1 MALIKRQEGA
11 EQPYWPF
18 GPFKIRLPFV
28 HFDWETPEMIQGLI
42 MFVVGLAMIPLLEKY
57 LGMPYEAALAFTFVA
72 GVGYVLPAMLGVPLV
87 PGWITPA
94 IPVVLL
100 YLKGFEPG
108 PEAIKALF
116 ALQLEVTIIF
126 FILGITRL
134 GSKLVEI
141 IPNSLKAGIIIG
153 AGIAALMGELKV
165 GGRVDATP
173 ISLLIGALISAYI
186 LFSLSFKNVV
196 NVSPL
201 AKKIAN
207 FGMVP
212 GMIIAMLIG
221 WGTGEYATPS
231 IEWGITQPDFA
242 LMLNYLTFTVG
253 FPGWDVF
260 LLAIPTA
267 IIAYVIAFGDIIV
280 GFTLVKRV
288 DHLRQD
294 ESIEENVDRVHL
306 VTALRNLM
314 HAFLAPWPGL
324 AGPLW
329 TAAHATVAERY
340 AMGRK
345 AMDSIY
351 SGGGTFWITGLVA
364 LFVLPLVTLFKP
376 VLPIALSLT
385 LILTAYICIMV
396 GMEQLK
402 NPTERGVAGIIAVT
416 LAMPD
421 PKSTVYAVVIG
432 LVLYFFIERPKL
444 MGRHAPEDEII
455 FANGNDSELPDK
467 QPQPAAAQS
476 TEAEGAFD
484 GKKAESLGG
493 SA

>member
-1 MALIKRQEGA
+1 MLLNKRTNGA
-11 EQPYWPF
+11 EQPYWPA
-18 GPFKIRLPFV
+18 GPFKIRLPFI
-28 HFDWETPEMIQGLI
+28 HYRWEMPEMIQGLF
-42 MFVVGLAMIPLLEKY
+42 MFVVGLAMIPLLETY

-72 GVGYVLPAMLGVPLV
+72 GFCYILPALLGVPLV

-116 ALQLEVTIIF
+116 ALQLEVALIF
-126 FILGITRL
+126 LFLGVTRL
-134 GSKLVEI
+134 GSKLVDV
-141 IPNSLKAGIIIG
+141 IPNSLKSGVIIG
-153 AGIAALMGELKV
+153 AGMAAMMGELKM
-165 GGRVDATP
+165 GGRIDATP
-173 ISLLIGALISAYI
+173 ISLIVGAVVSAYV
-186 LFSLSFKNVV
+186 LFSLSFKNVID
-196 NVSPL
+196 NSPL

-221 WGTGEYATPS
+221 WAVGEYPLPDVQ
-231 IEWGITQPDFA
+231 WGITQPDFG
-242 LMLNYLTFTVG
+242 LMWQFLIFTVG

-267 IIAYVIAFGDIIV
+267 LIAYVIAFGDIIV
-280 GFTLVKRV
+280 GFSLVKRV
-288 DHLRQD
+288 DHIRED
-294 ESIEENVDRVHL
+294 ERIEENVDRVHL
-306 VTALRNLM
+306 VTAIRNFL
-314 HAFLAPWPGL
+314 HAFFAPWPGL

-345 AMDSIY
+345 SMDSIY
-351 SGGGTFWITGLVA
+351 GGGGTFWISGMLA
-364 LFVLPLVTLFKP
+364 LFALPLVTIFKP

-402 NPTERGVAGIIAVT
+402 DAAERGVAGIVAVT

-421 PKSTVYAVVIG
+421 PKSTVYAVIVG
-432 LVLYFFIERPKL
+432 LVLYFLIERPKL
-444 MGRHAPEDEII
+444 LGKHAGNDNAIFADEISKPSLDTKPVSAPER
-455 FANGNDSELPDK
+455 N
-467 QPQPAAAQS
+467 
-476 TEAEGAFD
+476 
-484 GKKAESLGG
+484 
-493 SA
+493 

>member
-1 MALIKRQEGA
+1 MQMSKREFGA
-11 EQPYWPF
+11 EQPYWPA

-28 HFDWETPEMIQGLI
+28 HYRWETPEMIQGLI

-72 GVGYVLPAMLGVPLV
+72 GLGYILPALLGVPLV

-116 ALQLEVTIIF
+116 ALQLEVSLIF
-126 FILGITRL
+126 LILGITRW
-134 GSKLVEI
+134 GSKLVDV

-153 AGIAALMGELKV
+153 AGIAAMMGELKV
-165 GGRVDATP
+165 GGRIDGTP
-173 ISLLIGALISAYI
+173 ISLIVGSLISAYV
-186 LFSLSFKNVV
+186 LFSLSFKNILE
-196 NVSPL
+196 VSPL

-212 GMIIAMLIG
+212 GMILAMIVG
-221 WGTGEYATPS
+221 WSVGEYPLPD
-231 IEWGITQPDFA
+231 IQWGITQPDFA
-242 LMLNYLTFTVG
+242 LMWQYLAFTVG
-253 FPGWDVF
+253 FPGWDTF

-288 DHLRQD
+288 DHLRAD
-294 ESIEENVDRVHL
+294 EKIEDSVDRVHL
-306 VTALRNLM
+306 VTAIRNAI
-314 HAFLAPWPGL
+314 HAFFAPWPGL

-364 LFVLPLVTLFKP
+364 LFILPLVTLFKP

-385 LILTAYICIMV
+385 LVLTAYICIMV

-402 NPTERGVAGIIAVT
+402 NSVERGVAGIVAVT

-421 PKSTVYAVVIG
+421 PKSTVYAVAIG
-432 LVLYFFIERPKL
+432 LVLYFLIERPKL
-444 MGRHAPEDEII
+444 LGRHKPEDEII
-455 FANGNDSELPDK
+455 FADPEEGQAEAK
-467 QPQPAAAQS
+467 AQVETQS
-476 TEAEGAFD
+476 QTQAEAVTQ
-484 GKKAESLGG
+484 K
-493 SA
+493 

>member
-1 MALIKRQEGA
+1 MPLKTREFGA
-11 EQPYWPF
+11 EQPYWPA
-18 GPFKIRLPFV
+18 GPFKIRLPFI
-28 HFDWETPEMIQGLI
+28 HYRWETPEMIQGLI

-72 GVGYVLPAMLGVPLV
+72 GLGYILPALLGVPLV

-108 PEAIKALF
+108 PDAIKAMF
-116 ALQLEVTIIF
+116 ALQLEVTFIF
-126 FILGITRL
+126 LFLGVTRL
-134 GSKLVEI
+134 GSKLVDI
-141 IPNSLKAGIIIG
+141 IPNSLKSGIIIG
-153 AGIAALMGELKV
+153 AGIAAMMGELKV
-165 GGRVDATP
+165 GGRIDATP
-173 ISLLIGALISAYI
+173 VSLIIGSLISAYV

-196 NVSPL
+196 DSNPL

-212 GMIIAMLIG
+212 GMILAMVVG
-221 WGTGEYATPS
+221 WSVGEYPLPD
-231 IEWGITQPDFA
+231 IQWGITHPDFA
-242 LMLNYLTFTVG
+242 LMWQYLTFTVG

-267 IIAYVIAFGDIIV
+267 VIAYVIAFGDIIV

-288 DHLRQD
+288 DHLRSD
-294 ESIEENVDRVHL
+294 ESIEDSVDRVHL
-306 VTALRNLM
+306 VTAMRNCL

-351 SGGGTFWITGLVA
+351 SGGGTFWLTGLVA

-385 LILTAYICIMV
+385 LVLTAYICIMV

-402 NPTERGVAGIIAVT
+402 NSVERGVAGIVAVT

-421 PKSTVYAVVIG
+421 PKSTVYAVAIG
-432 LVLYFFIERPKL
+432 LILYFLIERPKL
-444 MGRHAPEDEII
+444 LGKHNPADEVI
-455 FANGNDSELPDK
+455 FADGEEES
-467 QPQPAAAQS
+467 QGQAARAAAK
-476 TEAEGAFD
+476 EAAAKSPSETV
-484 GKKAESLGG
+484 
-493 SA
+493 

>member
-1 MALIKRQEGA
+1 MQIFRRKDGG
-11 EQPYWPF
+11 EQPYWPA

-28 HFDWETPEMIQGLI
+28 HYRWETPEMIQGLI
-42 MFVVGLAMIPLLEKY
+42 MFVVGLAMIPLLETY

-72 GVGYVLPAMLGVPLV
+72 GIGYLLPALLGVPLV

-94 IPVVLL
+94 IPVVIL

-108 PEAIKALF
+108 PEAIKAMF
-116 ALQLEVTIIF
+116 ALQIEVTLIF
-126 FILGITRL
+126 LLLGITRL
-134 GSKLVEI
+134 GSKLVDV
-141 IPNSLKAGIIIG
+141 IPNSLKSGIIIG
-153 AGIAALMGELKV
+153 AGIAALMGELKA

-173 ISLLIGALISAYI
+173 ISLLIGSIISAYI
-186 LFSLSFKNVV
+186 LFSLSFKNIV
-196 NVSPL
+196 NESSL
-201 AKKIAN
+201 AKRIAN

-212 GMIIAMLIG
+212 GMILAMIIG
-221 WGTGEYATPS
+221 WASGEYALPA
-231 IEWGITQPDFA
+231 IEWGITKPDFG
-242 LMLNYLTFTVG
+242 LMFEYLTFTVG
-253 FPGWDVF
+253 YPDLDMF

-267 IIAYVIAFGDIIV
+267 LIAYVIAFGDIIV

-294 ESIEENVDRVHL
+294 ESIEGSVDRVHL
-306 VTALRNLM
+306 VTAMRNAL
-314 HAFLAPWPGL
+314 HAFFAPWPGL

-351 SGGGTFWITGLVA
+351 SGGGTFWATGMIA
-364 LFVLPLVTLFKP
+364 LFILPLVTLFKP

-402 NPTERGVAGIIAVT
+402 NPTERGVAGIVAVT

-432 LVLYFFIERPKL
+432 LVLYLLIERPKL
-444 MGRHAPEDEII
+444 LGRHQPEDEVI
-455 FANGNDSELPDK
+455 FADEK
-467 QPQPAAAQS
+467 
-476 TEAEGAFD
+476 
-484 GKKAESLGG
+484 ES
-493 SA
+493 

>member
-1 MALIKRQEGA
+1 MSIINRKHGE
-11 EQPYWPF
+11 EQPCWPL
-18 GPFKIRLPFV
+18 GPFRIRLPFI
-28 HFDWETPEMIQGLI
+28 HYRWEYPEMIQGLI

-72 GVGYVLPAMLGVPLV
+72 GVGYILPVLLGVPLV

-116 ALQLEVTIIF
+116 ALQIEVSLIF
-126 FILGITRL
+126 LILGMTRL
-134 GSKLVEI
+134 GSKLVEV
-141 IPNSLKAGIIIG
+141 IPNSLKSGIIIG
-153 AGIAALMGELKV
+153 AGIAALMGELKT
-165 GGRVDATP
+165 GGRVDITP
-173 ISLLIGALISAYI
+173 ISLLIGSIISAYI

-196 NVSPL
+196 NESSL
-201 AKKIAN
+201 AKRIAN

-212 GMIIAMLIG
+212 GMIIAMIIG
-221 WGTGEYATPS
+221 WVSGEYPLPD
-231 IEWGITQPDFA
+231 IEWGITQPDFG
-242 LMLNYLTFTVG
+242 LMFQYLTFTVG

-288 DHLRQD
+288 DHLRED
-294 ESIEENVDRVHL
+294 EKIEANVDRVHT
-306 VTALRNLM
+306 VTALRNFI

-329 TAAHATVAERY
+329 TAAHATVTERY

-351 SGGGTFWITGLVA
+351 SGGATFWMTGLVA
-364 LFVLPLVTLFKP
+364 LFILPLVTLFKP

-396 GMEQLK
+396 GMEQLR
-402 NPTERGVAGIIAVT
+402 NPTERGVAGIVAVT

-432 LVLYFFIERPKL
+432 LVLYFLIERPKL
-444 MGRHAPEDEII
+444 LGKHRPEDELV
-455 FANGNDSELPDK
+455 FADPPEKS
-467 QPQPAAAQS
+467 
-476 TEAEGAFD
+476 AE
-484 GKKAESLGG
+484 
-493 SA
+493 